1 MIKLTAQQI
10 FDKLLDEEKILSANG
25 QIRFFLGDVDIIV
38 KQKDVVGNIIQE
50 WLGGWLRKREI
61 EFDVST
67 NTQMPPDFFFF
78 F

>member
-38 KQKDVVGNIIQE
+38 K
-50 WLGGWLRKREI
+50 
-61 EFDVST
+61 
-67 NTQMPPDFFFF
+67 
-78 F
+78 

>member
-67 NTQMPPDFFFF
+67 KYPNTSRFLFK
-78 F
+78 

>member
-38 KQKDVVGNIIQE
+38 KQKDIVGNIIQE
-50 WLGGWLRKREI
+50 WLGG
-61 EFDVST
+61 
-67 NTQMPPDFFFF
+67 
-78 F
+78 